1 MGFGGRDPA
10 LSGMAGL
17 IATRPEPLGRKA
29 RINRFGVDCGEGLEW
44 QAGWEPGGEY
54 TKTVVVKNV
63 TTQQIKLKYRLPETK
78 YFSMAFPETKK
89 LSPGMTVS
97 IPITFRPV
105 KRERYDDVV
114 EFTTDKG
121 QFAVAVRA
129 LLPIVRVEVP
139 EDIDFGYIPAKE
151 TAHKSFTMSNTVI
164 K

>member
-1 MGFGGRDPA
+1 MNNLHSQMVFLSAALTPIAVAVVLRRGAHDDVEPAMGFGGRDPA

-78 YFSMAFPETKK
+78 YFSMAYPETIS
-89 LSPGMTVS
+89 LVPGMQ
-97 IPITFRPV
+97 
-105 KRERYDDVV
+105 K
-114 EFTTDKG
+114 
-121 QFAVAVRA
+121 A
-129 LLPIVRVEVP
+129 LQASLTRTP
-139 EDIDFGYIPAKE
+139 
-151 TAHKSFTMSNTVI
+151 S
-164 K
+164 